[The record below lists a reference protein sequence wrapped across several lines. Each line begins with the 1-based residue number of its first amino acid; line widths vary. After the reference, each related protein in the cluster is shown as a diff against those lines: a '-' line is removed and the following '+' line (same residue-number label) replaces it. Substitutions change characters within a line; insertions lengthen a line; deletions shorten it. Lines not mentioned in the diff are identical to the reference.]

1 MIKDV
6 IINYLPAF
14 VLGFVF
20 VFCTF
25 KYIGNFKDMAEK
37 IATYSSYKKLED
49 HMKCLLNENYDLK
62 KDNAELKKQLQQL
75 ADEFKTLAEE
85 FTLQLEHK
93 EEEEEIKIIESEG
106 R

>member
-1 MIKDV
+1 MFKDI

-25 KYIGNFKDMAEK
+25 RYIGTFKNMCDDIK
-37 IATYSSYKKLED
+37 QYSSYHKLEE
-49 HMKCLLNENYDLK
+49 HMKVLLNENYDLK
-62 KDNAELKKQLQQL
+62 KDNKELKKQLEVL

-85 FTLQLEHK
+85 YNLKLEHK
-93 EEEEEIKIIESEG
+93 DGDE
-106 R
+106 

>member
-1 MIKDV
+1 MFKDI

-25 KYIGNFKDMAEK
+25 RYIGTFKNMCDDIK
-37 IATYSSYKKLED
+37 QYSTYKKLED
-49 HMKCLLNENYDLK
+49 HMKALLNENYDLK
-62 KDNAELKKQLQQL
+62 KDNKELKKQLEVL

-85 FTLQLEHK
+85 YNLKLEHK
-93 EEEEEIKIIESEG
+93 DG
-106 R
+106 DD